1 MKKYLLAIVLISLG
15 ATCLIIHGTTSKMDG
30 SGLLIE
36 PYFFLVPVSY
46 LLFISGI
53 GVSVFEFIAS
63 NKEKKYLLASS
74 PIFLG
79 VLCIIMFNIIG
90 SEVKPDGTL
99 VEPFYLIPLAYLF
112 TFTGIVAILCVALFS
127 VIRKKTA
134 R

>member
-1 MKKYLLAIVLISLG
+1 
-15 ATCLIIHGTTSKMDG
+15 
-30 SGLLIE
+30 
-36 PYFFLVPVSY
+36 
-46 LLFISGI
+46 
-53 GVSVFEFIAS
+53 
-63 NKEKKYLLASS
+63 
-74 PIFLG
+74 
-79 VLCIIMFNIIG
+79 MFNIIG